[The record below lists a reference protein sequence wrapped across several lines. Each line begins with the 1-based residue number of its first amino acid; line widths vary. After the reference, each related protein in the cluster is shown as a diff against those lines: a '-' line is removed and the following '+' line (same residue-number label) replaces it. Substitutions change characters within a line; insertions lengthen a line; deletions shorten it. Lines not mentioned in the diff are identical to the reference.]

1 MTNQYKL
8 FGFELSPYS
17 VKVRSYL
24 RYKNIPH
31 QWIVRSMAQMPEFQ
45 KYAKLP
51 LVPLLVWPNEAALQ
65 DSTPI
70 IEKLEDQHPEQ
81 PINPEDSL
89 LTFVSY
95 LIEEFADEWGNKP
108 MFHYRW
114 RREVDQESAALRL
127 AKEQLGENADDATLQ
142 SAKEMIKGRM
152 VSRVWFVGSSD
163 ETAPFIES
171 NYKELLELLE
181 NHLQSRPFLLGSR
194 PSLADFGLFGQLYE
208 CYSDPTPGNLM
219 KEQFPVVAAWIERM
233 LDPRAEGEFETWLS
247 LSDTLFP
254 IIKEQIG
261 GIFLP
266 WSAANSRALD
276 NDEESF
282 TITLK
287 GSPFTQKPQKYH
299 KKSLATLQQRYRN
312 VSGNKELSQLLSAT
326 GCLEYLQ

>member
-181 NHLQSRPFLLGSR
+181 PQPLIAKLFFMVIVLYLPTVSCLTPLLY
-194 PSLADFGLFGQLYE
+194 SLIPIFHQVCEPCQVVYWPQGAFHASEWDT
-208 CYSDPTPGNLM
+208 TPV
-219 KEQFPVVAAWIERM
+219 FC
-233 LDPRAEGEFETWLS
+233 S
-247 LSDTLFP
+247 
-254 IIKEQIG
+254 
-261 GIFLP
+261 
-266 WSAANSRALD
+266 
-276 NDEESF
+276 
-282 TITLK
+282 
-287 GSPFTQKPQKYH
+287 
-299 KKSLATLQQRYRN
+299 
-312 VSGNKELSQLLSAT
+312 
-326 GCLEYLQ
+326 